1 MGCGSINPEHEEKEK
16 NKVPNKKIDKNE
28 NNNQQNKGNA
38 HREENNNQP
47 KSGIKNN
54 GEEKEEK
61 SNQAKNGND
70 HYEKEEEVEEEEAYN
85 FFYCFKDE
93 EISLIKE
100 LYEKKNSEEQEEKTS
115 ILYTKVEMD
124 FTKEEKIYKEYLV
137 VYLSDNC
144 KDDVLDFKGSPLT
157 EKLVFEDLKLQE
169 LKKNNVTP
177 FSYGL
182 FNFGDKIEF
191 YADLKLEKEDK
202 EIKIFILEVCYQIIF
217 QEYYGIYPIRFWS
230 QPNTS
235 FSFIFDDNF
244 IVQLGYQRKYFSK
257 ISNTELYAFNQD
269 NLIDITL
276 RDKRKK
282 INIEN
287 GLSKELLSIFSE
299 DEKKQINFSL
309 NAMGIEYLKE
319 NLIYQKVI
327 HKLVGNK
334 DTIKIYYIVFF
345 PHMDSRESSSSTE
358 EEGTQHVIIKK
369 FKINNILVKPSEEE
383 ERTSNEV
390 FDGYYFSGKNMKKVD
405 ICLNETFAVYEL
417 DCESIK
423 INNNFQFNV
432 YDVAN
437 LGMRY
442 GSSYKYE
449 IILNGKK
456 VKFHGKF
463 SSIDYKYTKK
473 DDKIIFVGYGDAK
486 EENYNEKEYIKME
499 REEDDNFQ
507 LDDESMDTRINRW
520 TWNKIRVCIPEEFQ
534 IIK

>member
-1 MGCGSINPEHEEKEK
+1 MGCGSINQEHEEKEK
-16 NKVPNKKIDKNE
+16 NNVPNKKIDKNE
-28 NNNQQNKGNA
+28 NKNQQNEGNA

-47 KSGIKNN
+47 KSGIENN

-61 SNQAKNGND
+61 NNQAKNGND
-70 HYEKEEEVEEEEAYN
+70 HYEEEVREEEGNN
-85 FFYCFKDE
+85 FFYCFKVE
-93 EISLIKE
+93 EVYLIKD
-100 LYEKKNSEEQEEKTS
+100 LYEKKISEEQEEKTS
-115 ILYTKVEMD
+115 ILYRKVEMD

-157 EKLVFEDLKLQE
+157 ERLVFEDLKLQD
-169 LKKNNVTP
+169 LQKNSVTP
-177 FSYGL
+177 RSYGL
-182 FNFGDKIEF
+182 FNFGSEIQF
-191 YADLKLEKEDK
+191 YADLELEEEDK
-202 EIKIFILEVCYQIIF
+202 EIKIFILEVSYQIIF
-217 QEYYGIYPIRFWS
+217 QEYYGIYPIRFMS
-230 QPNTS
+230 QPNMS
-235 FSFIFDDNF
+235 FSLIFDDNF
-244 IVQLGYQRKYFSK
+244 IVELGYQRKYFSK
-257 ISNTELYAFNQD
+257 ISNTELYYFNH
-269 NLIDITL
+269 NKLIDITL

-287 GLSKELLSIFSE
+287 ELSKELLSIFSE

-309 NAMGIEYLKE
+309 NTMGIEYLRE

-345 PHMDSRESSSSTE
+345 PHMDSRESSSSDE
-358 EEGTQHVIIKK
+358 EEGTQKVIIKK

-390 FDGYYFSGKNMKKVD
+390 FDGYYFSGKNIKKVD
-405 ICLNETFAVYEL
+405 ICLNKTFGVYEL

-423 INNNFQFNV
+423 INNKFQFNV

-463 SSIDYKYTKK
+463 SSIDYKYKIK
-473 DDKIIFVGYGDAK
+473 DDKIIFVGSGDAK

-499 REEDDNFQ
+499 KENDDDFQ
-507 LDDESMDTRINRW
+507 LDDESMNTRINRW
-520 TWNKIRVCIPEEFQ
+520 TWNKIRACIPEEFA
-534 IIK
+534 IIKK